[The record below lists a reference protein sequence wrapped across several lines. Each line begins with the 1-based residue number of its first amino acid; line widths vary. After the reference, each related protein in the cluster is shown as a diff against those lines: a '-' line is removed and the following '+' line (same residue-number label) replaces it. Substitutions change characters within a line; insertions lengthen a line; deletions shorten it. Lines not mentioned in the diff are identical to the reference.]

1 MWRTEAVEEYQS
13 IYITNEDKVFEYVKA
28 IIEAVKKT
36 RCIKMKCEKITE
48 ELQQAVISG
57 DREYMRN
64 VLQKYIHK
72 YKKALD
78 GSWHVKIVYVQKADY
93 EELALED
100 IKNQL
105 RFLIGFIYAYEAK
118 RCAAKE
124 IIKKC
129 LEKIL
134 HQTGKFSKE
143 EIAFLLR

>member
-1 MWRTEAVEEYQS
+1 MEEYQS

-36 RCIKMKCEKITE
+36 RCINIKCEKITE
-48 ELQQAVISG
+48 ELQQAAISG
-57 DREYMRN
+57 NREYMRN

-78 GSWHVKIVYVQKADY
+78 VSQHIKMVYIQKADY
-93 EELALED
+93 ERLALED
-100 IKNQL
+100 MKNQL
-105 RFLIGFIYAYEAK
+105 RFLIGFIYNYEAK
-118 RCAAKE
+118 RSVAKE

-134 HQTGKFSKE
+134 RQTGKFSKE